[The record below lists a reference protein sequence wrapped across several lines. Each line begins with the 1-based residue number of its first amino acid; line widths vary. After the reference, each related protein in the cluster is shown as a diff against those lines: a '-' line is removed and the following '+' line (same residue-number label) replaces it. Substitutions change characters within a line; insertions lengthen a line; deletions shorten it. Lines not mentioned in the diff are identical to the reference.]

1 MAIFNNFD
9 TPEATINYSCFEVM
23 LPNLANYIYIYVYH
37 MCHIPIV
44 FQ

>member
-23 LPNLANYIYIYVYH
+23 LPNLANYIYMYD
-37 MCHIPIV
+37 MCHISIV